1 MKFFKLFFILPVFFA
16 GLAVPAFAQTK
27 VGVINQ
33 QRVLAQ
39 SVVGQHIS
47 TRLGAIQQEMAAE
60 LSAMNLLI
68 QQETERLS
76 AETAI
81 MTPEQVQSRP
91 DLVSRIQTLN
101 RSIQEY
107 EAARRVR
114 EQEFTYTER
123 QAMRPVLEAL
133 QPILEE
139 IFQENDL
146 DILVDRANI
155 VFSSPDVDISAAV
168 IERLN
173 VQLPSVSV
181 NRVRLPQNAE
191 AEQAQ

>member
-1 MKFFKLFFILPVFFA
+1 MKFFKLFLILPVFFA
-16 GLAVPAFAQTK
+16 GLAAPAFAQTK

-39 SVVGQHIS
+39 SVVGQHIA

-123 QAMRPVLEAL
+123 QAMRPVEAL

-139 IFQENDL
+139 IFQENQL

-155 VFSSPDVDISAAV
+155 VFASPDVDVSAAV

-173 VQLPSVSV
+173 AQLPSVSV

-191 AEQAQ
+191 ATQEQ

>member
-1 MKFFKLFFILPVFFA
+1 
-16 GLAVPAFAQTK
+16 
-27 VGVINQ
+27 
-33 QRVLAQ
+33 
-39 SVVGQHIS
+39 QHIA

-139 IFQENDL
+139 IFQENQL

-155 VFSSPDVDISAAV
+155 VFASPDVDVSAAV

-173 VQLPSVSV
+173 AQLPSVSV

-191 AEQAQ
+191 ATQEQ

>member
-1 MKFFKLFFILPVFFA
+1 MKFFKLFLILPVFFA
-16 GLAVPAFAQTK
+16 GLAAPAFAQTK

-39 SVVGQHIS
+39 SVVGQHIA

-139 IFQENDL
+139 IFQENQL

-155 VFSSPDVDISAAV
+155 VFASPDVDVSAAV

-173 VQLPSVSV
+173 AQLPSVSV

-191 AEQAQ
+191 ATQEQ

>member
-1 MKFFKLFFILPVFFA
+1 MKFFKLFLILPVFFA
-16 GLAVPAFAQTK
+16 GLAAPALAQTK

-39 SVVGQHIS
+39 SVVGQHIA

-139 IFQENDL
+139 IFQENQL

-155 VFSSPDVDISAAV
+155 VFASPDVDVSAAV

-173 VQLPSVSV
+173 AQLPSVSV

-191 AEQAQ
+191 ATQEQ